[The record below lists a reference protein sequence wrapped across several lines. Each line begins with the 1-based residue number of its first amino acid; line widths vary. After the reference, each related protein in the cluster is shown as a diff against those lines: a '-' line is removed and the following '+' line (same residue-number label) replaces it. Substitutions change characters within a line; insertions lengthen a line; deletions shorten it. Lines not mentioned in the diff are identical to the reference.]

1 MLQNLI
7 DNSVFNSMVVTEGT
21 FRDVIDKVFK
31 GNKTFSGLIKKSF
44 KRKPTKEG
52 ANAIAEDVK
61 NLLGNKYGES
71 IFHAPDGWRSD
82 GLTSDE
88 IELCQEGVAGI
99 ISNIMKSDPI
109 TAGALKH
116 ANATRVHISGG
127 NNTDISFIA
136 VSTDQEIYG
145 VWAIYYKGPIG
156 AGRTYCIKPIYV
168 GGKWMPTQ
176 SPLCP
181 MYTTYDIR
189 QYRK

>member
-1 MLQNLI
+1 MLYELMENTVLDPYAI
-7 DNSVFNSMVVTEGT
+7 TEGT
-21 FRDVIDKVFK
+21 FKDVIDKVFK

-44 KRKPTKEG
+44 KRKDADT
-52 ANAIAEDVK
+52 IAEDVK
-61 NLLGNKYGES
+61 SLLGNKYGES
-71 IFHAPDGWRSD
+71 IFHAPNGWRSD

-88 IELCQEGVAGI
+88 IELCQEGVASTI
-99 ISNIMKSDPI
+99 HNIMESDPI
-109 TAGALKH
+109 TADALKH
-116 ANATRVHISGG
+116 ANAVRVHISGG
-127 NNTDISFIA
+127 NNTDISFVA
-136 VSTDQEIYG
+136 VATDQEIYG

>member
-1 MLQNLI
+1 MENTVLDSYAI
-7 DNSVFNSMVVTEGT
+7 TEGT
-21 FRDVIDKVFK
+21 FKDVIDKVFK

-44 KRKPTKEG
+44 KRNDADT
-52 ANAIAEDVK
+52 IAEDVK

-88 IELCQEGVAGI
+88 IELCQEGVASTI
-99 ISNIMKSDPI
+99 NNIMESDPI
-109 TAGALKH
+109 SADALKH
-116 ANATRVHISGG
+116 ANAVRVHVHGG
-127 NNTDISFIA
+127 NNTDISFVA
-136 VSTDQEIYG
+136 VATDQEIYG